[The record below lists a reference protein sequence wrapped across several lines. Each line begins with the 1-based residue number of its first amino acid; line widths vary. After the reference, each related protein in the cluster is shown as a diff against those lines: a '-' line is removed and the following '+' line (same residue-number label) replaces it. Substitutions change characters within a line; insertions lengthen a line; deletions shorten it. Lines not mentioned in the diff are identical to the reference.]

1 MARLQGRVAIITGGA
16 SGIGAAAVRRFTQEG
31 AKVVVADIDE
41 TRGKDLAAGSGG
53 EAAYIRC
60 DHTDAA
66 QCDAAVRLAVE
77 RFGKLDIVFANAG
90 TAYYGALG
98 RLSDAEMERV
108 ISINLYGAFRVTRA
122 ALPALK
128 EAAKSLPGGASIIY
142 TSSLQGISARPNL
155 TPYTAA
161 KHGVI
166 GLMRSLSLEVAA
178 DNVRVNAICPVAT
191 ETPMLAQFMPGKP
204 TPEQLETV
212 RKRVIEQIPLK
223 RLGTPMDMA
232 NAALFLAS
240 DEASMITGV
249 ALPVDGGMTT
259 G

>member
-1 MARLQGRVAIITGGA
+1 MARLQGRVAIVTGGA
-16 SGIGAAAVRRFTQEG
+16 SGIGAAAVRRFVEEG

-41 TRGKDLAAGSGG
+41 AGGQAVAKACGG
-53 EAAYIRC
+53 NAVFGRC
-60 DHTDAA
+60 DHTDTA
-66 QCDAAVRLAVE
+66 QCEATVKLAIE
-77 RFGKLDIVFANAG
+77 RFGKLDTLFANAG
-90 TAYYGALG
+90 TAFYGPLG
-98 RLSDAEMERV
+98 RLSDAELERV
-108 ISINLYGAFRVTRA
+108 MEINLFGSFRITRA
-122 ALPALK
+122 ALPSLK
-128 EAAKSLPGGASIIY
+128 DAAKALPGGASIVY

-191 ETPMLAQFMPGKP
+191 ETPMLAKFMPPGVR
-204 TPEQLETV
+204 PEQLETV
-212 RKRVIEQIPLK
+212 RKRVVDQIPLK
-223 RLGTPMDMA
+223 RMGEPVDMA
-232 NAALFLAS
+232 NAALFLCS